1 MYIGVLPLTS
11 ERLTGVE
18 QSKRNDVNQNIP
30 CHTESKSNNLKTIPR
45 SMCDQVPKRR
55 AACNLQR
62 RLEDA
67 ERGDRKPECSR
78 ESHLDFQF
86 RDNSR
91 KRVDTLPR
99 SVSPEFVPC
108 EDERSFGL
116 HKKTDLLGDPGS
128 EPLQHS
134 HTHPFRGT
142 FGNKPSSRYT
152 PELSESESTD
162 ITFPSPN
169 ERLGLKVYKCN
180 PLMESENAASEKNPS
195 LGVKEVPVKDVG
207 DLSDSS
213 GWHSNTATLSYS
225 SHEVS
230 FLHGGPQDTL
240 DSLLESVNFKQ
251 FSAAS
256 CLSDSEKNNMI
267 RQPVKCQS
275 GHAPDLSEETTYSQ
289 PGKSSITPG
298 HPPHHKA
305 DMLKSE
311 FKTLSSTLPP
321 AMCPLPSRKL
331 IAPLSSQ
338 QDSGFDSPFVNLD

>member
-1 MYIGVLPLTS
+1 
-11 ERLTGVE
+11 
-18 QSKRNDVNQNIP
+18 
-30 CHTESKSNNLKTIPR
+30 
-45 SMCDQVPKRR
+45 MCDQVPKRR
-55 AACNLQR
+55 AACNLQS

-91 KRVDTLPR
+91 KHVDILPR

-108 EDERSFGL
+108 EDERSFDL
-116 HKKTDLLGDPGS
+116 HKKKDLGDPGS
-128 EPLQHS
+128 ESLQHS
-134 HTHPFRGT
+134 NAHPFLGT

-152 PELSESESTD
+152 PDLSESESTH
-162 ITFPSPN
+162 ITFRSPN

-180 PLMESENAASEKNPS
+180 PLMESENAASEKSPS

-213 GWHSNTATLSYS
+213 GWHSNTATLPYS
-225 SHEVS
+225 SHEAS

-256 CLSDSEKNNMI
+256 YLSDSEKNNMI
-267 RQPVKCQS
+267 RQPTKCQS

-289 PGKSSITPG
+289 PGKSSVTLG

-305 DMLKSE
+305 DILKSE
-311 FKTLSSTLPP
+311 FKTLSSTVPP

>member
-18 QSKRNDVNQNIP
+18 KLKRNDVNQNIP
-30 CHTESKSNNLKTIPR
+30 CHTESKSNSLKTIPK

-55 AACNLQR
+55 AACNLR
-62 RLEDA
+62 RQLED
-67 ERGDRKPECSR
+67 EEHGDGKPKCSR

-86 RDNSR
+86 RGNSH
-91 KRVDTLPR
+91 KHVDILPR

-108 EDERSFGL
+108 EDESSFGL
-116 HKKTDLLGDPGS
+116 HKKKDLLGDPGS
-128 EPLQHS
+128 ESLQHS
-134 HTHPFRGT
+134 NAHPFLGT
-142 FGNKPSSRYT
+142 FGNKPSSRYI
-152 PELSESESTD
+152 PDLSESESTH
-162 ITFPSPN
+162 ITFRSPN

-180 PLMESENAASEKNPS
+180 PLMESENAASEKSPS
-195 LGVKEVPVKDVG
+195 LGVKEIPVKDGG

-213 GWHSNTATLSYS
+213 GWRSNTATLPYS

-230 FLHGGPQDTL
+230 FLHDGPQDTL
-240 DSLLESVNFKQ
+240 DSFVESVNFKQ

-256 CLSDSEKNNMI
+256 CLSDSEKNMI
-267 RQPVKCQS
+267 HQPIKCQS
-275 GHAPDLSEETTYSQ
+275 GHAPDLSEEITYSQ
-289 PGKSSITPG
+289 PGKSSMTLG

-305 DMLKSE
+305 DTLKSE
-311 FKTLSSTLPP
+311 FKELSSTVPP
-321 AMCPLPSRKL
+321 AMCLLPSRKL

>member
-1 MYIGVLPLTS
+1 
-11 ERLTGVE
+11 
-18 QSKRNDVNQNIP
+18 
-30 CHTESKSNNLKTIPR
+30 
-45 SMCDQVPKRR
+45 MCDQVPKRR

-91 KRVDTLPR
+91 KHVDILPR

-116 HKKTDLLGDPGS
+116 HKKKDLLGDPGS
-128 EPLQHS
+128 ESLQHS
-134 HTHPFRGT
+134 NTHPFLGT

-152 PELSESESTD
+152 PDLSESESTD
-162 ITFPSPN
+162 ITFRSPN

-213 GWHSNTATLSYS
+213 GWHSNTATLAYS

-267 RQPVKCQS
+267 RQPMKCQS

-289 PGKSSITPG
+289 PGKSSITLG

-305 DMLKSE
+305 DILKSE

-338 QDSGFDSPFVNLD
+338 QDSGFDSPFVNLE